1 MSHPVEDFLSFE
13 GTIEDL
19 KNAPYF
25 LNVREE
31 SNENGKKVWVIDY
44 DQIESPRFNHLVD
57 HCRGIVVCQETL
69 KVVCPTF
76 KRFYNVGEDARTENE
91 FDWDNSFCLSKEDGS
106 FIKVYYFDGKWRVG
120 TRGTAFAQNTLF
132 SYTGE
137 ETTITYEELFLRTLK
152 MNMDEFQDE
161 CWKRLVIP
169 GEVMFFELCA
179 KENRVVTP
187 YEKDT
192 VFILGGFTLAGREVS
207 NVELFE
213 FRNAKYPTF
222 FSMDSFDDVLKCAR
236 ELKDLKEGFVLCDS
250 SNRRL
255 KVKSPVYVIAHH
267 TRGTVMTGKRAVD
280 LILMNEHHEFL
291 AVFDE
296 YTEFFMKFI
305 DRMIWLKN
313 DCIRDFE
320 DCCGLESQKDFAMAV
335 KDKPYSGLLFSMRKG
350 ISFDN
355 AWDALT
361 TNSKYRLLGASD

>member
-31 SNENGKKVWVIDY
+31 STENGKKVWVIDY

-106 FIKVYYFDGKWRVG
+106 FIKVYYFDGKWRIG

-222 FSMDSFDDVLKCAR
+222 FSMESFDEVLKCAR
-236 ELKDLKEGFVLCDS
+236 EMKDLKEGFVLCDS

-267 TRGTVMTGKRAVD
+267 TRGTVMTPTRAVD
-280 LILMNEHHEFL
+280 LVLLNEHHEFL

-296 YTEFFMKFI
+296 YEEFVMKFVRTF
-305 DRMIWLKN
+305 DELKEN
-313 DCIRDFE
+313 TLSAFE
-320 DCCGLESQKDFAMAV
+320 KYSGIENQKEFALAV
-335 KDKPYSGLLFSMRKG
+335 KHLNYSGLLFSMRGGKTFKEA
-350 ISFDN
+350 FDS
-355 AWDALT
+355 LT
-361 TNSKYRLLGASD
+361 QNGRYRLLGVKS